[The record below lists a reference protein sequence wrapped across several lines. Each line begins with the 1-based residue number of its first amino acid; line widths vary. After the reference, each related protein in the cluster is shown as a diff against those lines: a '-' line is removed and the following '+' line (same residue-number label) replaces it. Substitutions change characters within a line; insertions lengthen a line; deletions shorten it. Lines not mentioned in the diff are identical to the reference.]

1 MREAHATMFAG
12 TMLALCLGL
21 LIAGCDQ
28 GTTGQSDAA
37 KHTRISLPD
46 GLMLDR
52 APTGVT
58 AISQLKESAKEGDE
72 VVLRAVVGGR
82 VKPIVDNR
90 AVMTVVDAST
100 FNQCTNDDDMC
111 ESPWDYCCASAE
123 QLKPH
128 LATVQVVDDHGRP
141 LGIDL
146 KSTSRI
152 KPLSVLVVKGNIAP
166 RSDASTLIVNV
177 TGLFVETIQ

>member
-1 MREAHATMFAG
+1 MQRTQANMLGG
-12 TMLALCLGL
+12 TMLAICLGL

-28 GTTGQSDAA
+28 GTTGESDGAG
-37 KHTRISLPD
+37 HPNVSLPD
-46 GLMLDR
+46 GMLLDQ
-52 APTGVT
+52 APTGI
-58 AISQLKESAKEGDE
+58 ASISQLKEFAKEGDQ

-82 VKPIVDNR
+82 VKPIVENR
-90 AVMTVVDAST
+90 AVMAVVDASRP
-100 FNQCTNDDDMC
+100 NQCTSPDEMC
-111 ESPWDYCCASAE
+111 KTPWDYCCASPE

-146 KSTSRI
+146 KSASRI

>member
-100 FNQCTNDDDMC
+100 SNQCTSDDDRC
-111 ESPWDYCCASAE
+111 ESPWDYCCASPE

-128 LATVQVVDDHGRP
+128 LATVQIVDDHGHP
-141 LGIDL
+141 LAIDL
-146 KSTSRI
+146 KGATKI
-152 KPLSVLVVKGNIAP
+152 KPQSVLVIKGKVAINP
-166 RSDASTLIVNV
+166 NASTLIVNAS
-177 TGLFVETIQ
+177 GLYVESIQ